1 MIAFFARHPTAANV
15 IMYTILM
22 LGAFS
27 LPQLQKDTFPVTP
40 TQNVE
45 IRVGYPGAS
54 PQEVAEEICT
64 PLEEALDTLNGIKE
78 LHCDAR
84 ENIAIANAQMSSG
97 ESIDSFTT
105 DIQQQI
111 NSVTDFPERV
121 EQISVTKLDR
131 IANIASIA
139 ITGDMSVE
147 DLYLYAQ
154 QVKQRFKA
162 HPLIAQVTIKGFS
175 AQEIEIR
182 ISDWLLKQYGL
193 SIADLSRLVEQ
204 QSISLPAGL
213 LSSQLE
219 QANVRFNQKSTT
231 EQQFKDIVI
240 KSSELGTQL
249 LLGDI
254 AEIRQQF
261 TLAEDKILFNGE
273 RAALL
278 EISKNY
284 NQDSLKVRDAIQ
296 SMLEK
301 ERQMAPDG
309 LFLTVTQDVSVNIKE
324 RLRLLTSNGL
334 QGLVL
339 VFLVMWAF
347 FNIRFSFWVA
357 MGLPVSF
364 LGSIFVMHGLGY
376 SINMM
381 TLVGLIVAIG
391 LLMDDSLVIAENI
404 AAKRQ
409 SGMPAIQASIT
420 GTKEVFPGV
429 LSSFATTMIILG
441 PLMFL
446 SGKMGDV
453 LRYIPVILLITLLV
467 SLIEAFFIL
476 PSHLAHSHL
485 NTPPSRIRNSFI
497 HSFEQLRDR
506 VMVPLSR
513 KAMQSPYFS
522 LGTLFMIV
530 MLSTATIPAGLL
542 KFKAMPALESDV
554 LQARIFLPQGGLL
567 EQTEAAVKKVTDALL
582 VMNKEYQERFPDS
595 DPLINSHSVL
605 YNVNIDAQESGP
617 HLATVSADLL
627 PAQYRQ
633 VSIKQLVQDW
643 KKKVGPIADVIA
655 LKFTDKERG
664 LAGNGIDIRIQ
675 GDSLATLKKASW
687 ALQKWLKKYDGVF
700 NLSDD
705 LHYGRTEFQIR
716 LKDNAGV
723 MGVNASQVALTLRS
737 ALKGSTDLTVQQN
750 REGVDIAVRVGEST
764 HDASIQDLQDLAVTA
779 ANGRL
784 VPLSSVAVFEQTKA
798 FSRIQRVNGVNTV
811 TVQANINSNIANA
824 REIMQQF
831 NNDFVVKSKKMFPQ
845 LSFISQGQDKESA
858 DTGSSLLHFF
868 AIGIIGIYLIL
879 TFLFKSYVQPIAV
892 ILAIPMGWI
901 GVICGH
907 LALGLDLTIPSLVG
921 FATLAGIVV
930 NDNILLVNFIK
941 ENSHKEKS
949 LLIAATNAVHA
960 RFRAIFITSLTT
972 IAGLFPLLTESST
985 QAQFLI
991 PLVASI
997 AFGLLS
1003 ATFLTSIVVPSVLM
1017 ILDDMGLFYPQNKKI
1032 SNVEQGKIP
1041 RNE

>member
-1 MIAFFARHPTAANV
+1 MIAFFAKHPTAANV
-15 IMYTILM
+15 IMFAILL
-22 LGAFS
+22 LGAVS

-40 TQNVE
+40 TKNVE

-54 PQEVAEEICT
+54 PQEVAEEICE
-64 PLEEALDTLNGIKE
+64 PLEEALDSLSGIKE

-84 ENIAIANAQMSSG
+84 ENIAIANAEMSSG
-97 ESIDSFTT
+97 ENIDSFTT
-105 DIQQQI
+105 DLQQQV
-111 NSVTDFPERV
+111 NSIDDFPERV
-121 EQISVTKLDR
+121 EKISVTKLDR
-131 IANIASIA
+131 TANVASIA
-139 ITGDMSVE
+139 ITGKMPVH

-154 QVKQRFKA
+154 QVKQRLKA

-175 AQEIEIR
+175 NQEIEIR
-182 ISDWLLKQYGL
+182 VSDWLLKQYGV

-213 LSSQLE
+213 LSNQLE

-231 EQQFKDIVI
+231 EQQFKDSVI
-240 KSSELGTQL
+240 KSSDLGTQL
-249 LLGDI
+249 HLGDI
-254 AEIRQQF
+254 AEIQQQF

-284 NQDSLKVRDAIQ
+284 NQDSLRVRDAIQ
-296 SMLEK
+296 FVLEK
-301 ERQMAPDG
+301 ERKIAPGG
-309 LFLTVTQDVSVNIKE
+309 LLLNITQDVSINIKE
-324 RLRLLTSNGL
+324 RLRILTSNGL

-364 LGSIFVMHGLGY
+364 LGSIFVMNLLGY

-381 TLVGLIVAIG
+381 TMVGLIVAIG

-409 SGMPAIQASIT
+409 SGMSAIDASIT

-429 LSSFATTMIILG
+429 VASFATTMMIIG

-453 LRYIPVILLITLLV
+453 LRYIPIILLITLLV

-485 NTPPSRIRNSFI
+485 NTPPNKIRTWI
-497 HSFEQLRDR
+497 VHKFEQLRDR
-506 VMVPLSR
+506 VIIPIAG
-513 KAMQSPYFS
+513 KAMKSPYFS

-530 MLSTATIPAGLL
+530 LLSTATIPAGLL
-542 KFKAMPALESDV
+542 KFKAMPSLESDT

-567 EQTEAAVKKVTDALL
+567 TQTEAAVEKVTNALFEI
-582 VMNKEYQERFPDS
+582 NKEYQSLFPDS
-595 DPLINSHSVL
+595 APLINSHSVL

-633 VSIKQLVQDW
+633 ISIKKLVQDW
-643 KKKVGPIADVIA
+643 KKKVGPIADVIS
-655 LKFTDKERG
+655 LNFTDKERG
-664 LAGNGIDIRIQ
+664 IAGNAIDIRIQ
-675 GDSLATLKKASW
+675 GDTLQTLKEVSW
-687 ALQKWLKKYDGVF
+687 RLQAWLKKYEGVF

-705 LHYGRTEFQIR
+705 LHYGRNEFHIR
-716 LKDNAGV
+716 LKENAGV
-723 MGVNASQVALTLRS
+723 MGVNASQVSSTLRS
-737 ALKGSTDLTVQQN
+737 ALKGSTNLSVQQN
-750 REGVDIAVRVGEST
+750 GETIDIAVRMDEFT
-764 HDASIQDLQDLAVTA
+764 HDASMQDLQDLAVTA
-779 ANGRL
+779 ANGSL
-784 VPLSSVAVFEQTKA
+784 VPLSSIAEFEQSRA
-798 FSRIQRVNGVNTV
+798 FSRIQRVNSVNTV
-811 TVQANINSNIANA
+811 TVKGNINESVVNA

-831 NNDFVVKSKKMFPQ
+831 NSDFVVNIKKDYPQ
-845 LSFISQGQDKESA
+845 VRFISQGQDKESA
-858 DTGSSLLHFF
+858 DTGTSLVQFF

-892 ILAIPMGWI
+892 MLAIPMGWI
-901 GVICGH
+901 GVIWGH
-907 LALGLDLTIPSLVG
+907 LFLGLDLTIPSLVG

-941 ENSHKEKS
+941 ENHSKEPN
-949 LLIAATNAVHA
+949 LVIACTHAVHA

-972 IAGLFPLLTESST
+972 LAGLLPLLSESST

-997 AFGLLS
+997 AFGLI
-1003 ATFLTSIVVPSVLM
+1003 ATTLLASIVVPSVL
-1017 ILDDMGLFYPQNKKI
+1017 IIFADMGGFNSHNKEG
-1032 SNVEQGKIP
+1032 N
-1041 RNE
+1041 R

>member
-1 MIAFFARHPTAANV
+1 MIAFFAKHPTAANV
-15 IMYTILM
+15 MMFAILM
-22 LGAFS
+22 LGALS

-40 TQNVE
+40 TKNVE

-54 PQEVAEEICT
+54 PQEVAQEICE
-64 PLEEALDTLNGIKE
+64 PLEEALDSLSGIKE

-84 ENIAIANAQMSSG
+84 ENIAIANAEMSPG
-97 ESIDSFTT
+97 ENIDGFTT
-105 DIQQQI
+105 DIQQQV
-111 NSVTDFPERV
+111 NSITVFPERV

-131 IANIASIA
+131 TANVASIA
-139 ITGDMSVE
+139 ITGKMSVQ

-154 QVKQRFKA
+154 QVKQRLKA
-162 HPLIAQVTIKGFS
+162 HPLIAQVTINGFS
-175 AQEIEIR
+175 NQEIEIR
-182 ISDWLLKQYGL
+182 VSDWLLKQYGV

-213 LSSQLE
+213 LTNQLE
-219 QANVRFNQKSTT
+219 QANVRFNQKNTT
-231 EQQFKDIVI
+231 EQQFKDSII
-240 KSSELGTQL
+240 KSSDLGTQL
-249 LLGDI
+249 HLGDI
-254 AEIRQQF
+254 AEIQQQF

-296 SMLEK
+296 SVLEK
-301 ERQMAPDG
+301 ERKIAPDG
-309 LFLTVTQDVSVNIKE
+309 LFLTITQDVSINIKE
-324 RLRLLTSNGL
+324 RLRILTSNGL

-364 LGSIFVMHGLGY
+364 LGSIFVMHLLGY

-381 TLVGLIVAIG
+381 TMVGLIVAIG

-404 AAKRQ
+404 AVKRQ
-409 SGMPAIQASIT
+409 SGLSAINASIT
-420 GTKEVFPGV
+420 GTKEVLPGV
-429 LSSFATTMIILG
+429 ISSFATTMIIIG

-453 LRYIPVILLITLLV
+453 LRYIPIILLITLLV

-476 PSHLAHSHL
+476 PSHLSHSNL
-485 NTPPSRIRNSFI
+485 NTPPNKIRTWFV
-497 HSFEQLRDR
+497 HLFEFLRDN
-506 VMVPLSR
+506 VIIPVSR
-513 KAMQSPYFS
+513 KAMRSPYFS
-522 LGTLFMIV
+522 LGTLL
-530 MLSTATIPAGLL
+530 MLVLISTATIPAGLL
-542 KFKAMPALESDV
+542 KFKAMPSLESDT
-554 LQARIFLPQGGLL
+554 LQARIFLPQGSLL
-567 EQTEAAVKKVTDALL
+567 AQTEGAVEKVTDALFEI
-582 VMNKEYQERFPDS
+582 NKEYQARFPES
-595 DPLINSHSVL
+595 SPLINSHSVL

-633 VSIKQLVQDW
+633 VTIKKLVQDW

-655 LKFTDKERG
+655 LNFTDKERG
-664 LAGNGIDIRIQ
+664 IAGNAIDIRIQ
-675 GDSLATLKKASW
+675 GDSLQTLKEVSW
-687 ALQKWLKKYDGVF
+687 ALQSWLKKYEGVF

-705 LHYGRTEFQIR
+705 LHYGRNEYHIR
-716 LKDNAGV
+716 LKENAGV

-737 ALKGSTDLTVQQN
+737 ALKGSTNLSVQQN
-750 REGVDIAVRVGEST
+750 GESIDIAVRVDEFT
-764 HDASIQDLQDLAVTA
+764 HNASLQDLQDLAVTA
-779 ANGRL
+779 ANGSL
-784 VPLSSVAVFEQTKA
+784 VPLSSVAEFDQIKA
-798 FSRIQRVNGVNTV
+798 FSRIQRVNSVNTV
-811 TVQANINSNIANA
+811 TVKANINANIANA

-831 NNDFVVKSKKMFPQ
+831 NSDFVVNINSEFPQ
-845 LSFISQGQDKESA
+845 VSFISQGQDKESA
-858 DTGSSLLHFF
+858 DTGTSLVQFF
-868 AIGIIGIYLIL
+868 AIGIVGIYLIL

-892 ILAIPMGWI
+892 MLAIPMGWI
-901 GVICGH
+901 GVVWGH
-907 LALGLDLTIPSLVG
+907 LLLGLDLTIPSLVG

-941 ENSHKEKS
+941 NNINKERN
-949 LLIAATNAVHA
+949 LVIACTQAVHD

-972 IAGLFPLLTESST
+972 LAGLLPLLSESST

-997 AFGLLS
+997 AFGLI
-1003 ATFLTSIVVPSVLM
+1003 ATTLLASIVVPSVL
-1017 ILDDMGLFYPQNKKI
+1017 IIFADMGIFHSQNK
-1032 SNVEQGKIP
+1032 EGHC
-1041 RNE
+1041 